1 MRRGFFPLDE
11 ELGLLPGSLMPG
23 LVEDLALPGSWMP
36 FGLAAKMI
44 GHFRKIEVWEAT
56 VRRFTEKS
64 GQARVEMQTEQA
76 AALEGE
82 MGEAPEGPAL
92 QQLSVD
98 GAMAPLLHGEWGE
111 VKTLAIG
118 TVEKS
123 DPEGE
128 AHARDLSYFSRTAD
142 HQSFGRLATVET
154 HLWAPPA
161 PQRCVRWW
169 TGPSGGRA
177 S

>member
-1 MRRGFFPLDE
+1 
-11 ELGLLPGSLMPG
+11 
-23 LVEDLALPGSWMP
+23 
-36 FGLAAKMI
+36 
-44 GHFRKIEVWEAT
+44 
-56 VRRFTEKS
+56 
-64 GQARVEMQTEQA
+64 
-76 AALEGE
+76 
-82 MGEAPEGPAL
+82 
-92 QQLSVD
+92 
-98 GAMAPLLHGEWGE
+98 MAPLLHGEWGE

-154 HLWAPPA
+154 HLWAPPV